1 MKVVVAIDSFK
12 GSLSSLE
19 AGMAAK
25 EGILAAH
32 PSAQVIVKPLA
43 DGGEGTADALIAGL
57 GGQTISLTVSG
68 PLGAPVSVHY
78 GYWPDKQMAVLEMAS
93 AAGITLIPESEKDPL
108 KATTYGVGEMIRDA
122 IKRGCRHFIMG
133 IGGSITNDGGVGML
147 KALGYRFLDQ
157 EGVDVGMGGEALA
170 QISSISAAQ
179 VLPEL
184 KLCRFQIACDVS
196 NPLCGPTGATYIYG
210 PQKGVTQALV
220 EPLDA
225 AMAHYASVTEQAMGN
240 CFRDTPGAGAAGGM
254 GFACLSYLQAS
265 LTPGIQLIMEA
276 TNLAKELKTAD
287 VVVTG
292 EGRLDAQ
299 TTMGKAP
306 VGIARLAK
314 QFGATVIAFSGSAT
328 KDATACNGAG
338 IDAFFPILR
347 NVVTLEEAL
356 APETAKENLSLT
368 AEQVFRLLKCQPV
381 R

>member
-12 GSLSSLE
+12 GSLSSME
-19 AGMAAK
+19 AGIAAK

-32 PSAQVIVKPLA
+32 PSAQVVVKPLA

-57 GGQTISLTVSG
+57 GGQTISLRVSD

-78 GYWPDKQMAVLEMAS
+78 GYWPDRQLAVLEMAS

-108 KATTYGVGEMIRDA
+108 AATTYGVGEMIRDA
-122 IKRGCRHFIMG
+122 IQRGCRHFIIG
-133 IGGSITNDGGVGML
+133 IGGSVTNDGGVGML

-157 EGVDVGMGGEALA
+157 NGTDVGMGGSALSK
-170 QISSISAAQ
+170 IFSISAAH

-184 KLCRFQIACDVS
+184 KLCQFQIACDVS

-210 PQKGVTQALV
+210 PQKGVTEALKA
-220 EPLDA
+220 PLDA
-225 AMAHYASVTEQAMGN
+225 AMAHYASVTEQTMHN
-240 CFRDTPGAGAAGGM
+240 CFRDTPGSGAAGGM

-265 LTPGIQLIMEA
+265 LIPGIQLIMEA
-276 TNLAKELKTAD
+276 THLTEELKTAD

-306 VGIARLAK
+306 VGIAKLAK

-328 KDATACNGAG
+328 KDATACNAAG

-356 APETAKENLSLT
+356 SPETAKENLSLT
-368 AEQVFRLLKCQPV
+368 AEQVFRLLQCRPL